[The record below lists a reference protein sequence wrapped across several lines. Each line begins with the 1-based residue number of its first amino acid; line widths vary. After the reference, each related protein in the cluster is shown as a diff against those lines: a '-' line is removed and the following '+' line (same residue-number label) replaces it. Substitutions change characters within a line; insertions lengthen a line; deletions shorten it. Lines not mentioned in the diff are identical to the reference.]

1 MTRRRD
7 RELAEIEREHR
18 IELLVDAF
26 DCLLN
31 GRLPSPEAS
40 LFLGSAGDGWLT
52 NGGRLDRDHLRV
64 TQPSGSH
71 LRVEVVAQRIRSS
84 STRNDDKRFAV
95 VNTGS
100 SRIHRLR

>member
-40 LFLGSAGDGWLT
+40 LFLGSAGHGWLT
-52 NGGRLDRDHLRV
+52 NGGRFERDHLRV

-71 LRVEVVAQRIRSS
+71 LRVEVVAQKIRSS
-84 STRNDDKRFAV
+84 SSRKHDNHVAFVK
-95 VNTGS
+95 TGS